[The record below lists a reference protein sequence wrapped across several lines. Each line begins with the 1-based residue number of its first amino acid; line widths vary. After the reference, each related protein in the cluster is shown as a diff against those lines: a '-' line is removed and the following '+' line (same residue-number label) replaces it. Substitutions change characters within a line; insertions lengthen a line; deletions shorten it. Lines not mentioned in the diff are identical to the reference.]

1 MIRLLLINK
10 EDIKK
15 VFSMKDAIEADK
27 KAFELYSCGKTNV
40 PLRTNINIPKAG
52 GQCLFMPAYV
62 DGINSVGVKIIS
74 VFPGNVKKGKPTVP
88 ATMVLLDGTT
98 GEVCAII
105 NGTYLTQMRTG
116 AAAGAATDILARK
129 DAKIG
134 ALFGTGGQA
143 GAQLEAMLAVRNLE
157 CVRVFDI
164 DPDRASAFVSTMR
177 EQLAEYNAEIVA
189 ESSPDRT
196 IDDADIITTV
206 TTSRRPVFDGRLV
219 KEGAHINGVGAYTP
233 DMQEIDEYIIKKAD
247 KVFVESKD
255 AALSE
260 AGDLIIPI
268 NKGIIGKDRINGELG
283 EVILGR
289 VAGRESDEHITI
301 FKTVGIAVQD
311 VVTAEA
317 IYRRAVAAGVGTDI
331 EL

>member
-1 MIRLLLINK
+1 
-10 EDIKK
+10 
-15 VFSMKDAIEADK
+15 MKDAIEADK
-27 KAFELYSCGKTNV
+27 RAFELYSRGKTNV
-40 PLRTNINIPKAG
+40 PLRTNIDIPKAG
-52 GQCLFMPAYV
+52 GQSLFMPAYV
-62 DGINSVGVKIIS
+62 DEIDSVGVKIIS
-74 VFPGNVKKGKPTVP
+74 VFPGNIKKGIPSVP

-98 GEVCAII
+98 GEVCALI

-143 GAQLEAMLAVRNLE
+143 ATQLEAMLAVRNLE

-164 DPDRASAFVSTMR
+164 DPDRASTFASAMQK
-177 EQLAEYNAEIVA
+177 QLAEYNAEIVA
-189 ESSPDRT
+189 ESSADRT
-196 IDDADIITTV
+196 VDGADIITTV
-206 TTSRRPVFDGRLV
+206 TTSRKPVFDGRLV
-219 KEGAHINGVGAYTP
+219 KRGAHINGVGSYTP
-233 DMQEIDEYIIKKAD
+233 EMQEIDEYIVKKAD
-247 KVFVESKD
+247 RVFVESKD

-268 NKGIIGKDRINGELG
+268 NKGILGKDRITGELG
-283 EVILGR
+283 EVILGKI
-289 VAGRESDEHITI
+289 AGRENDEQITI

-311 VVTAEA
+311 VVTAAA
-317 IYRRAVAAGVGTDI
+317 IYRRAVSAGVGTEI